1 LHPSSGRF
9 FILLQDQREAEQ
21 REAEQREAEQREAE
35 QREAVHYWEIDRVM
49 LVELSSLKRFLDIYH
64 IDVV

>member
-9 FILLQDQREAEQ
+9 FILLQD
-21 REAEQREAEQREAE
+21 QREAEQREAE

>member
-9 FILLQDQREAEQ
+9 FILLQDQ